1 MNQLF
6 VSFKERKLEKD
17 IERGSKKALKKIRKD
32 SMK

>member
-1 MNQLF
+1 MII
-6 VSFKERKLEKD
+6 KLAKD

>member
-1 MNQLF
+1 MII
-6 VSFKERKLEKD
+6 KLEKD